1 MDISI
6 PDDCGNSP
14 RKQFIADFNR
24 AFAEVDIEYV
34 LDHVSDDI
42 VWEMVGDKEVN
53 GKTAMRDVMVSM
65 MAAKASALV
74 LHNVITHGREA
85 AANGELH
92 YSGGERIAFCDV
104 YHFTKTTGNTVKGIT
119 SYAKSL
125 SSAAGAP

>member
-14 RKQFIADFNR
+14 RKQFIVEFNR
-24 AFAEVDIEYV
+24 AFAEVDVDFV

-42 VWEMVGDKEVN
+42 VWDMVGSKGVH
-53 GKTAMRDVMVSM
+53 GKTAMRKEMESM
-65 MAAKASALV
+65 MAAEASALV
-74 LHNVITHGREA
+74 LHGVITQEREA

-92 YSGGERIAFCDV
+92 YSGGEKIAFCDV
-104 YHFTKTTGNTVKGIT
+104 YQFTNTTANTMKRIT

-125 SSAAGAP
+125 

>member
-14 RKQFIADFNR
+14 RKRFIADFNR
-24 AFAEVDIEYV
+24 AFAEVDVDFV

-53 GKTAMRDVMVSM
+53 GKTAMRGLMVSM
-65 MAAKASALV
+65 MAGKASSLV
-74 LHNVITHGREA
+74 LHSVITHGRAA

-92 YSGGERIAFCDV
+92 YPGEETISFCDV
-104 YHFTKTTGNTVKGIT
+104 YAFTKTTGNTVKRIT
-119 SYAKSL
+119 SYAISL
-125 SSAAGAP
+125 